1 MSQNVSGA
9 GLCLS
14 SKDYFTQ
21 MVRDAFEDRQIKTF
35 PLAQN
40 YLVGVLEFHL
50 VTDNLFDEVDSS
62 GRKTKSTL
70 AESFLKA
77 SSSEPATRVELLKK
91 LADRSLYVSGF
102 FGDSLQRKIVDVDYY
117 ADMGGTAYAALADC
131 VREDTFSKLYREY
144 AKRFLEFAEVLNHI
158 SSKAHLRD
166 EQNIMRLFESYTL
179 TGSEIAREK
188 LLEKGLIAVPRT
200 QASTKKQ

>member
-1 MSQNVSGA
+1 MGQNVSAA

-21 MVRDAFEDRQIKTF
+21 MVRDAFEDRHIKTF

-77 SSSEPATRVELLKK
+77 SN
-91 LADRSLYVSGF
+91 
-102 FGDSLQRKIVDVDYY
+102 DSLQRKIVDIDYY

-131 VREDTFSKLYREY
+131 VREDTFAKLYREY
-144 AKRFLEFAEVLNHI
+144 AKRFLEFAEVLTHI

-200 QASTKKQ
+200 QGSTKKQ